1 MKNILIKW
9 LVLTIAVVIAA
20 LVLPGIEANING
32 GQNLLPLFLGSA
44 ALALVN
50 ATLGRVLKFV
60 TAPVNCLTLGLFSLI
75 INALMLWWVGSMD
88 LGFKLD
94 GFMPAF
100 LGSIIISITSG
111 VLGGILLPDKESKD

>member
-32 GQNLLPLFLGSA
+32 GRNLLPLFLGSA

-88 LGFKLD
+88 LGFKVD
-94 GFMPAF
+94 GFLPAF